1 MFRVKSSRREQR
13 VAQAVCVSRLL
24 LLDTGNVNSSP
35 VEEMMFRKPWV
46 RVVRSSTVAVL
57 FVVVLGCSS
66 QSIPRFGVGG
76 RYEEGIDQ
84 FNRGRGGSMDTAVTA
99 LEYVVSQD
107 PTYKKSLT
115 YLGRAYY
122 RKGRYQDAFAV
133 LQRALAVDKE
143 DEIAWIALGATQLR
157 LNQVDKGIES
167 LKGGITLANR
177 VMVDGYH
184 NFLYW
189 DTRGL
194 IHASLRRCAF
204 LITKGPDE
212 KDGIIQNTERLLALV
227 DDEENFQ
234 RNTRIQNERPL
245 YGK

>member
-1 MFRVKSSRREQR
+1 
-13 VAQAVCVSRLL
+13 
-24 LLDTGNVNSSP
+24 
-35 VEEMMFRKPWV
+35 MFRKPWV
-46 RVVRSSTVAVL
+46 RVVRSSTVAIL
-57 FVVVLGCSS
+57 FAVVLGCSS

-84 FNRGRGGSMDTAVTA
+84 FLRGRGGSMDTAVTA

-157 LNQVDKGIES
+157 LNQLDKGIES